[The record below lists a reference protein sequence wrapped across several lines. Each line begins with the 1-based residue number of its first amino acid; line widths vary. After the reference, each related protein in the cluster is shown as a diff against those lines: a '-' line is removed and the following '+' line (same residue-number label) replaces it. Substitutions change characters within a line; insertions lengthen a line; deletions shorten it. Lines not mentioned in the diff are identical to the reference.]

1 MQTLRVD
8 LLSAISINGLI
19 TMGRG
24 RSSYDLLAHMPPLP
38 PEFWAVKA
46 EIRRRH
52 DAVLIGTNTVL
63 TNDPTMASHG
73 VSGGV
78 EHPVVRATLDRTG
91 RIPRHF
97 RFFDGSVRTLVGV
110 AGSTP
115 PDYLR
120 FLEERGVEAV
130 MCGTPGEE
138 SRTDLRLF
146 LEGLAAKGIRSVL
159 CEGGGIL
166 SRALLEQGLLNEI
179 HLLVLP
185 VILDGGSVNL
195 FEGPGM
201 PVNLTLEGVERVWEA
216 VVLRYSLSPV
226 PREREPGILSRLNC

>member
-1 MQTLRVD
+1 MRVD
-8 LLSAISINGLI
+8 LLTAVSINGLV

-24 RSSYDLLAHMPPLP
+24 RSSYDLLQYMPPLP

-73 VSGGV
+73 SPD
-78 EHPVVRATLDRTG
+78 HQVVRATLDRTG

-97 RFFDGSVRTLVGV
+97 RFFDGSVRTLIGVVGT
-110 AGSTP
+110 TP

-120 FLEERGVEAV
+120 FLEEQGVEAV
-130 MCGTPGEE
+130 RCGENQ
-138 SRTDLRLF
+138 TDLRLF
-146 LEGLAAKGIRSVL
+146 LEGLEAKGIRSVV

-166 SRALLEQGLLNEI
+166 NRALLDQGLVGDI
-179 HLLVLP
+179 HVLMLP

-201 PVNLTLEGVERVWEA
+201 PVNLKLEGVERVWEA
-216 VVLRYSLSPV
+216 VVLRYSV
-226 PREREPGILSRLNC
+226 A

>member
-1 MQTLRVD
+1 MRVD
-8 LLSAISINGLI
+8 LLSAVSINGLV

-24 RSSYDLLAHMPPLP
+24 RSSYDVIEYLPPIP

-52 DAVLIGTNTVL
+52 DAVLIGTNTVV

-73 VSGGV
+73 SP
-78 EHPVVRATLDRTG
+78 EHQVVRATLDRTG

-97 RFFDGSVRTLVGV
+97 RFFDGSVRTLIGV
-110 AGSTP
+110 TGTTP

-130 MCGTPGEE
+130 LCGAPEEE
-138 SRTDLRLF
+138 SKADLRLF
-146 LEGLAAKGIRSVL
+146 LGGLEAKGIRSVV

-166 SRALLEQGLLNEI
+166 SRALLDQGLLGNI
-179 HLLVLP
+179 HILLLP

-201 PVNLTLEGVERVWEA
+201 PVSLKLEGVERVWDA
-216 VVLRYSLSPV
+216 VVLRYSI
-226 PREREPGILSRLNC
+226 R

>member
-1 MQTLRVD
+1 MRVD
-8 LLSAISINGLI
+8 LLSAVSINGVV

-24 RSSYDLLAHMPPLP
+24 RCSHELVDHMPPLP
-38 PEFWAVKA
+38 PEFWAVKY

-63 TNDPTMASHG
+63 TNDPTMSSHG
-73 VSGGV
+73 SP
-78 EHPVVRATLDRTG
+78 EHPVVRATLDRAG

-110 AGSTP
+110 TGTTP

-130 MCGTPGEE
+130 PCGRPGEE
-138 SRTDLRLF
+138 SRTDLHLF
-146 LEGLAAKGIRSVL
+146 LAGLEARGIRSVV

-166 SRALLEQGLLNEI
+166 SRALLDQGLLGDI
-179 HLLVLP
+179 HLLLLP
-185 VILDGGSVNL
+185 VILDGTSVNL

-201 PVNLTLEGVERVWEA
+201 PVNLKLEGVERVWEA
-216 VVLRYSLSPV
+216 VVLRYSV
-226 PREREPGILSRLNC
+226 PE

>member
-1 MQTLRVD
+1 MRVD
-8 LLSAISINGLI
+8 LLSAASLNGLV

-24 RSSYDLLAHMPPLP
+24 QSSYDVIEYLPPIP

-52 DAVLIGTNTVL
+52 DAVLIGTNTVV
-63 TNDPTMASHG
+63 TNNPTMASHG
-73 VSGGV
+73 SP
-78 EHPVVRATLDRTG
+78 EHQVVRATLDRTG

-97 RFFDGSVRTLVGV
+97 RFFDGSVRTLIGV
-110 AGSTP
+110 AGTTP

-130 MCGTPGEE
+130 LCGEDA
-138 SRTDLRLF
+138 TDLRLF
-146 LEGLAAKGIRSVL
+146 LEGLEAKGIRSVV

-166 SRALLEQGLLNEI
+166 SRALLDQGLLGDI
-179 HLLVLP
+179 QVLLLP
-185 VILDGGSVNL
+185 VILDGGSVNV

-201 PVNLTLEGVERVWEA
+201 PVPLKLEEVERVWDA
-216 VVLRYSLSPV
+216 VVLRYSV
-226 PREREPGILSRLNC
+226 A

>member
-1 MQTLRVD
+1 MRVD
-8 LLSAISINGLI
+8 LLSAASLNGLV

-24 RSSYDLLAHMPPLP
+24 HSSYDVIEYLPPIP

-52 DAVLIGTNTVL
+52 DAVLIGTNTVF

-73 VSGGV
+73 SP
-78 EHPVVRATLDRTG
+78 EHAVVRATLDRTG

-97 RFFDGSVRTLVGV
+97 RFFDGSVRTLIGV
-110 AGSTP
+110 TGTTP

-130 MCGTPGEE
+130 PCGEDQ
-138 SRTDLRLF
+138 TDLRLF
-146 LEGLAAKGIRSVL
+146 LEGLKAKRIRSVV

-166 SRALLEQGLLNEI
+166 SRALLDQGLLGDI
-179 HLLVLP
+179 HVLLLP

-201 PVNLTLEGVERVWEA
+201 PVPLKLEGVERVWDA
-216 VVLRYSLSPV
+216 VVLRYSIPT
-226 PREREPGILSRLNC
+226 

>member
-1 MQTLRVD
+1 MRVD
-8 LLSAISINGLI
+8 LLTAVSINGLV

-24 RSSYDLLAHMPPLP
+24 HSSYDLIEHLPPIP

-73 VSGGV
+73 VSAGGD
-78 EHPVVRATLDRTG
+78 HRVVRATLDRTG

-97 RFFDGSVRTLVGV
+97 RFFDGSVRTLIGV
-110 AGSTP
+110 AGTTP

-130 MCGTPGEE
+130 PCGED
-138 SRTDLRLF
+138 RTDLRLF
-146 LEGLAAKGIRSVL
+146 LEGLEAKGIRSVL

-166 SRALLEQGLLNEI
+166 NRALLDQGL
-179 HLLVLP
+179 V
-185 VILDGGSVNL
+185 G
-195 FEGPGM
+195 
-201 PVNLTLEGVERVWEA
+201 
-216 VVLRYSLSPV
+216 
-226 PREREPGILSRLNC
+226 

>member
-1 MQTLRVD
+1 MRVD
-8 LLSAISINGLI
+8 LLSAISINGLV

-24 RSSYDLLAHMPPLP
+24 RSSYDLLQHMPPLP

-63 TNDPTMASHG
+63 TNDPTMASHAA
-73 VSGGV
+73 
-78 EHPVVRATLDRTG
+78 PDYQVVRATLDRTG

-97 RFFDGSVRTLVGV
+97 RFFDGSVRTLIGV
-110 AGSTP
+110 CDSTP
-115 PDYLR
+115 PEYLR

-130 MCGTPGEE
+130 MCGEE
-138 SRTDLRLF
+138 RTDLRLF
-146 LEGLAAKGIRSVL
+146 LEGLETRGIRSVL

-166 SRALLEQGLLNEI
+166 GRALLDQGLLNEI
-179 HLLVLP
+179 YLLMLP

-201 PVNLTLEGVERVWEA
+201 PINLTLAGIERVWEA
-216 VVLRYSLSPV
+216 AVLTYKV
-226 PREREPGILSRLNC
+226 K